1 MKTMTRSIFESALL
15 DAVLEGFADIPENED
30 DIDWEFS
37 PQFLEKM
44 EALIRKTKRRTW
56 HYVNTTAKR
65 ILLVAIISVLLACSA
80 MAIPGVR
87 NAVIRFFAAEKGPKF
102 EFTFD
107 AAQRVNVP
115 EQIETVFFPAYI
127 PEGYHKLENYWLI
140 DRSQISV
147 AWEDGNH
154 AKEYIMYAQSCLPKS
169 PDPTGFALNADNVET
184 QTLILGYYEV
194 FYVHHL
200 GAAQTYSWTNDEYFF
215 TLSFPEQMT
224 QEDMQKI
231 FFSIHAVP
239 EPSFD
244 EIE

>member
-15 DAVLEGFADIPENED
+15 DAVLEDFADIPENED

-56 HYVNTTAKR
+56 RYVNTTAKR
-65 ILLVAIISVLLACSA
+65 VLLVAIISVLLACSA

-87 NAVIRFFAAEKGPKF
+87 NAVIRFFATEKGPKF

-107 AAQRVNVP
+107 AAQSANVP
-115 EQIETVFFPAYI
+115 ERIETVYFPAYI
-127 PEGYHKLENYWLI
+127 PEGYHKLETFWLI
-140 DRSQISV
+140 DPSLISV
-147 AWEDGNH
+147 AWENGEH
-154 AKEYIMYAQSCLPKS
+154 AKEYIMYAQRCLPKS
-169 PDPTGFALNADNVET
+169 PDPIGFALNADNAET
-184 QTLILGYYEV
+184 QTLILGDYEV

-200 GAAQTYSWTNDEYFF
+200 GAEQTYSWTNDEYFF
-215 TLSFPEQMT
+215 SMNFPEHMS
-224 QEDMQKI
+224 QEEMQKI
-231 FFSIHAVP
+231 FFSIQVVP
-239 EPSFD
+239 DPNLD